1 VLNFIVSQVF
11 GIIVS
16 LAVVISMQLKDVRN
30 ILICQLVC
38 NGVGAISYIL
48 LDGFSGCGI
57 YFVAF
62 FESIIMYH
70 YRRKDIKLPKWMACV
85 FLLAFMCCSAITFN
99 KLTDLISAFAA
110 LTCALGIMQEKPSK
124 YRIFMLMNG
133 VVWMVYDGC
142 VGAYTMM
149 LSHVITVISSLTG
162 ILRLDLKMKG
172 ENI

>member
-1 VLNFIVSQVF
+1 MRFIVSQVF

-16 LAVVISMQLKDVRN
+16 LAVVVSMQLKDVRK
-30 ILICQLVC
+30 ILICQLIC
-38 NGVGAISYIL
+38 NGVGTLSYIL

-57 YFVAF
+57 YLVAF
-62 FESIIMYH
+62 LESIIMYH
-70 YRRKDIKLPKWMACV
+70 YRSKDIKFPKWMTYV

-99 KLTDLISAFAA
+99 KSADIISAFAA
-110 LTCALGIMQEKPSK
+110 LTCALGLMQEKPSK
-124 YRIFMLMNG
+124 YRIFMLVNG

-142 VGAYTMM
+142 VGAYTML

-172 ENI
+172 ENV